1 MIDFEHVWLPQI
13 VQYAKLISSGQLMAE
28 WQGRAK
34 ATNSVTD
41 PDELHEQ
48 VFDDLDAERV
58 WAENRH
64 RTGLP
69 VSATEAIDSFLDA
82 LRTIDESDA
91 ELVATP
97 HAWVRTKEAAR
108 AVVTILG

>member
-13 VQYAKLISSGQLMAE
+13 VQYAELISSGQLEAE

-34 ATNSVTD
+34 ATTSVTD
-41 PDELHEQ
+41 RDELHEQ

-58 WAENRH
+58 WTENRC

-69 VSATEAIDSFLDA
+69 VSATEAIDRFLDA
-82 LRTIDESDA
+82 LRTVDESDA
-91 ELVATP
+91 ELVATSP
-97 HAWVRTKEAAR
+97 AWKTTKEAAQ
-108 AVVTILG
+108 AVVTNLR

>member
-1 MIDFEHVWLPQI
+1 MIDFERVWLPQI
-13 VQYAKLISSGQLMAE
+13 LQYAKLIGSGQLEAE
-28 WQGRAK
+28 WQRRAK
-34 ATNSVTD
+34 ATTSITD

-48 VFDDLDAERV
+48 VFDDLDAERI

-69 VSATEAIDSFLDA
+69 APATEAIDSFLAA

-91 ELVATP
+91 ELVATS
-97 HAWVRTKEAAR
+97 HAWVSTKEAAQ